1 MNPDSA
7 SMHRAMPPIHSAAL
21 QQSVLPSSA
30 LSPGLRDHRV
40 DNFAVRS
47 NLRTPP
53 APRFFLLLQK
63 CLGIALS
70 TTAWLIFLAGL
81 AHLIIAAVHNQQGEL
96 GLGVDS
102 TLTGAK
108 YCLAS
113 FLLAAAGLP
122 QWVMSARRL
131 NEAHAQLS

>member
-7 SMHRAMPPIHSAAL
+7 SFHRSLQPIQGAAL
-21 QQSVLPSSA
+21 QQSVLPSTA

-40 DNFAVRS
+40 DNFALRS

-53 APRFFLLLQK
+53 AFRSLLVLQK
-63 CLGIALS
+63 CLGIALA

-96 GLGVDS
+96 GLGLDS
-102 TLTGAK
+102 TMTGAK

-131 NEAHAQLS
+131 HEARA